1 MNFYSTNNKNNRV
14 AIESAVRHGLA
25 IDKGLFMPSE
35 IDALPRG
42 FIDQL
47 AHKSIP
53 EIAFTI
59 LRPYFHDVITDAEL
73 EKLCQDA
80 FSFNVPL
87 EKVEDNIYSLEL
99 YHGPT
104 LAFKDFGARF
114 MARMLGHLNKS
125 SEKKNTILVA
135 TSGDTGSAVASGFY
149 KVKNTEVVILYPKG
163 KVSDLQEKQM
173 TTLGANIH
181 ALAID
186 GTFDDCQRLVKQ
198 AFLDEEIASA
208 FGLTSANSINLARLL
223 PQMIYYFY
231 AYGQLVHLKK
241 PVVFSVPSGNYGNL
255 TAGLIAQ
262 KMGLPIHHFIAASN
276 ANKIVPEFLKSGVYQ
291 PKPSIET
298 ISNAMD
304 VGDPSNFVR
313 MQELFNHSIASFRA
327 HISGYSYSDEQTRST
342 MEQLYSNHRYIAD
355 PHGAIGY
362 QALKDFLQEKD
373 LTGVF
378 LETAHPIKFRQEVEP
393 VLNQELP
400 IPEQLQDALHKE
412 VKSENISTEYD
423 AFKSTLVDLLSNE

>member
-14 AIESAVRHGLA
+14 DIESAVRHGLA

-35 IDALPRG
+35 IQALPIS

-47 AHKSIP
+47 AQKTIP

-59 LRPYFHDVITDAEL
+59 LRPYFNAVITDIEL
-73 EKLCQDA
+73 EGLCQDA
-80 FSFNVPL
+80 FSFEVPL

-114 MARMLGHLNKS
+114 MARMLEHLNKTS
-125 SEKKNTILVA
+125 DKKNTILVA

-181 ALAID
+181 ALAIT

-198 AFLDEEIASA
+198 AFLDEDIASI

-231 AYGQLVHLKK
+231 AYGQLAHLKK
-241 PVVFSVPSGNYGNL
+241 PVIFSVPSGNYGNL

-276 ANKIVPEFLKSGVYQ
+276 ANKIVPEYLRSGIYE

-313 MQELFNHSIASFRA
+313 MQQLFNHSIAEFRE
-327 HISGYSYSDEQTRST
+327 HISGYSYSDDDTRTTIKS
-342 MEQLYSNHRYIAD
+342 LYENQGYIAD

-362 QALKDFLQEKD
+362 QALKDYLQEKD
-373 LTGVF
+373 PIGVF
-378 LETAHPIKFRQEVEP
+378 LETAHPIKFRQEVE
-393 VLNQELP
+393 LAIRKELP
-400 IPEQLQDALHKE
+400 VPEQLQEALNKE
-412 VKSENISTEYD
+412 VKSDNIGVGYD
-423 AFKSTLVDLLSNE
+423 SFKMELIELMSH